1 MTPEF
6 VIQMGQE
13 ALYLTVMLAA
23 PILLSALGIGLFIG
37 VFQAAT
43 QIQEMTLSFIPKLG
57 AVVVTLL
64 VAGPWM
70 IRILVEFTVRLFENI
85 PAYIG

>member
-13 ALYLTVMLAA
+13 ALFLTVLLAA
-23 PILLSALGIGLFIG
+23 PILLVALGIGLLIG

-57 AVVVTLL
+57 GVVVTLL

-85 PAYIG
+85 PSYIG